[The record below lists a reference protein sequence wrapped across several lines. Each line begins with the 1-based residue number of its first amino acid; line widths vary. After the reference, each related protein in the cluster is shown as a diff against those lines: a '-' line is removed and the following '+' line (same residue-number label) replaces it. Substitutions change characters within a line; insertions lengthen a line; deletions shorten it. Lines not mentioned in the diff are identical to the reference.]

1 MERQLHHILCCRRY
15 TRFAHVATG
24 QPVQMVFEGLYDF
37 VRVQAEVAHDL
48 GEGIPLQLSEREE
61 QVLARHLT
69 MLSAPGFVDRAV
81 HNPLGGFAY
90 LALSDVKVVHDVIA
104 S

>member
-1 MERQLHHILCCRRY
+1 
-15 TRFAHVATG
+15 
-24 QPVQMVFEGLYDF
+24 
-37 VRVQAEVAHDL
+37 
-48 GEGIPLQLSEREE
+48 
-61 QVLARHLT
+61 